1 MIKITT
7 DIAKNRLHISMI
19 GVVTFEE
26 AQKSKLTI
34 ESSIATLKT
43 GFDVIND
50 LSRFIRGD
58 DTAGNVLKE
67 IIILLIQKGVNRVV
81 RVVGTSKSGLL
92 QFANNS
98 LQIEQYKIS
107 YVPTLADAELLLN
120 KVE

>member
-1 MIKITT
+1 MIKITA
-7 DIAKNRLHISMI
+7 DQAKNRLHISMI
-19 GVVTFEE
+19 GV
-26 AQKSKLTI
+26 LTI
-34 ESSIATLKT
+34 EEARKSKQTIESAVASLKA
-43 GFDVIND
+43 GFDVSND

-58 DTAGNVLKE
+58 DAAGNVLKE

-107 YVPTLADAELLLN
+107 YVPTLADAELFLS
-120 KVE
+120 KTE

>member
-1 MIKITT
+1 MIKITA
-7 DIAKNRLHISMI
+7 DKAKNRLHISMI

-26 AQKSKLTI
+26 AQKSKITV
-34 ESSIATLKT
+34 ESSIASLKT

-50 LSRFIRGD
+50 LSKFIRGD
-58 DTAGNVLKE
+58 ETAGNVLKE

-92 QFANNS
+92 QLVNNS

-107 YVPTLADAELLLN
+107 YVPTLSDAELLLS

>member
-7 DIAKNRLHISMI
+7 DAAKNRLYITMI
-19 GVVTFEE
+19 GILTIEE
-26 AQKSKLTI
+26 AQKSKLAI
-34 ESSIATLKT
+34 ESSVASLKT

-58 DTAGNVLKE
+58 DAAGNVLKE
-67 IIILLIQKGVNRVV
+67 IIIMLIQKGVNRVV
-81 RVVGTSKSGLL
+81 RVVGTSKTGLL

-107 YVPTLADAELLLN
+107 YVPTHAEAELLLS
-120 KVE
+120 KAE

>member
-98 LQIEQYKIS
+98 LRL
-107 YVPTLADAELLLN
+107 T
-120 KVE
+120 

>member
-1 MIKITT
+1 MIKITA
-7 DIAKNRLHISMI
+7 DKAKNRLHISMI

-34 ESSIATLKT
+34 EASIASLKN

-50 LSRFIRGD
+50 LSKFIRGD

-67 IIILLIQKGVNRVV
+67 IIILLIQKRVNRVV

-92 QFANNS
+92 QLANNS

-107 YVPTLADAELLLN
+107 YVPTLSDAELLLS

>member
-1 MIKITT
+1 MIKISTNA
-7 DIAKNRLHISMI
+7 AKNRLYISMI
-19 GVVTFEE
+19 GVVTLEE

-34 ESSIATLKT
+34 EASAAALKT

-50 LSRFIRGD
+50 LSKFIRGD
-58 DTAGNVLKE
+58 DAAGGVLKE

-81 RVVGTSKSGLL
+81 RVVGTSKTGLL

-107 YVPTLADAELLLN
+107 YVPTLEEAELLLR